1 MNGLKEAFSREN
13 LLKDLNFF
21 ALLNLGLVLTAVGI
35 VYFKN
40 PNHFAFGGTSG
51 LSILLA
57 DLFPKINVGGFMWII
72 NLVLVVLGFVFLGVK
87 CMGWT
92 IYSSF
97 ALSFFVSVCEWL
109 YPSGVS
115 MSGDAMLDLVFA
127 VFLPALGAAIV
138 FDIGASTGGT
148 DIVAMILNKYTSMPV
163 GRALMIS
170 DLGIVLV
177 GAYLYGPA
185 TGLYCILGMI
195 LKSTVA
201 DSAIESIN
209 MRKVCTVV
217 TSNPE
222 PVRDFIVN
230 DLHRSATMEHAEG
243 AYTHDEKWVLT
254 TVLTRGQAQKLRL
267 HVRGL
272 DDHAFITIVNSSEI
286 VGKGFRSI

>member
-1 MNGLKEAFSREN
+1 M
-13 LLKDLNFF
+13 
-21 ALLNLGLVLTAVGI
+21 
-35 VYFKN
+35 
-40 PNHFAFGGTSG
+40 
-51 LSILLA
+51 
-57 DLFPKINVGGFMWII
+57 
-72 NLVLVVLGFVFLGVK
+72 FLEL
-87 CMGWT
+87 C
-92 IYSSF
+92 
-97 ALSFFVSVCEWL
+97 
-109 YPSGVS
+109 
-115 MSGDAMLDLVFA
+115 FA
-127 VFLPALGAAIV
+127 VILSAVGAAIV
-138 FDIGASTGGT
+138 FNIGASTGGT

-163 GRALMIS
+163 GRALMVS

-209 MRKVCTVV
+209 LRKVCTVV
-217 TSNPE
+217 TSNPQ

-230 DLHRSATMEHAEG
+230 DLHRSATMEQAEG

-286 VGKGFRSI
+286 VGKGFRAI

>member
-1 MNGLKEAFSREN
+1 MNSLKEAFSMQN
-13 LLKDLNFF
+13 LLKNLNFF
-21 ALLNLGLVLTAVGI
+21 GELNLGLILTAVGI

-163 GRALMIS
+163 GRALMVS
-170 DLGIVLV
+170 DLGIVLA